1 MIYRIVIILLIAAYL
16 QSCDNEFSLEGMDTQ
31 QKTVLFCFPTT
42 KGDTTLIQVSQSTS
56 VNNQMINIINKPS
69 INFTV
74 NGREKE
80 IKFNEKPTAMLP
92 PNSYYVLGELK
103 EKDRINIEVSY
114 PDLTVAKSET
124 EIPEPFPLIKAEIAL
139 KNGDYGKEIHLVIS
153 FKDNAATK
161 DYYGIRVLRKK
172 ITEYMSSNKQNQIE
186 YAPVEL
192 KVDKEPLLSDKTGF
206 DDIFGL
212 SKEYYRFIYI
222 WDDNMV
228 NGKEYTLNV
237 GTGQYPGS
245 KDEYQK
251 ETYEFKIFLYKLSE
265 ELYKYIKSI
274 NDINN
279 NELGN
284 YGLAP
289 IRSHFTN
296 IENGIGI
303 LGGCNIYE
311 SEWLDIPEE

>member
-1 MIYRIVIILLIAAYL
+1 
-16 QSCDNEFSLEGMDTQ
+16 
-31 QKTVLFCFPTT
+31 
-42 KGDTTLIQVSQSTS
+42 
-56 VNNQMINIINKPS
+56 
-69 INFTV
+69 
-74 NGREKE
+74 
-80 IKFNEKPTAMLP
+80 
-92 PNSYYVLGELK
+92 
-103 EKDRINIEVSY
+103 
-114 PDLTVAKSET
+114 
-124 EIPEPFPLIKAEIAL
+124 
-139 KNGDYGKEIHLVIS
+139 
-153 FKDNAATK
+153 
-161 DYYGIRVLRKK
+161 
-172 ITEYMSSNKQNQIE
+172 
-186 YAPVEL
+186 
-192 KVDKEPLLSDKTGF
+192 
-206 DDIFGL
+206 
-212 SKEYYRFIYI
+212 
-222 WDDNMV
+222 MV

-237 GTGQYPGS
+237 GTAQYPGS

-279 NELGN
+279 NKLGN